1 MEQAAKHREL
11 ILLALGAIGAGFCN
25 GLLGAGGGILL
36 YFVLGALYGRGAKE
50 NLVLSSTAVMF
61 FCLVSL
67 FFYKGNAALTVGD
80 ILQVGIPAAAGGTIG
95 ALLLAKIPAH
105 AMKKIFSA
113 VIILGGILMLV
124 RR

>member
-1 MEQAAKHREL
+1 MEQTAKRREL
-11 ILLALGAIGAGFCN
+11 TLLALGAIGAGFLN
-25 GLLGAGGGILL
+25 GLLGAGGGIIL

-50 NLVLSSTAVMF
+50 NLVLSTTAVMF

-80 ILQVGIPAAAGGTIG
+80 ILRVGIPAAAGGLIG
-95 ALLLAKIPAH
+95 ALLLQRIPAH

-113 VIILGGILMLV
+113 LIVVSGILMLV
-124 RR
+124 RA

>member
-1 MEQAAKHREL
+1 MEQTAKRREL
-11 ILLALGAIGAGFCN
+11 TLLAIGAIGAGFLN
-25 GLLGAGGGILL
+25 GLLGAGGGIIL

-50 NLVLSSTAVMF
+50 NLILSTTAVMF

-80 ILQVGIPAAAGGTIG
+80 ILRVGIPAAAGGLIG
-95 ALLLAKIPAH
+95 ALLLQRIPAH

-113 VIILGGILMLV
+113 LIVVSGILMLV
-124 RR
+124 RA